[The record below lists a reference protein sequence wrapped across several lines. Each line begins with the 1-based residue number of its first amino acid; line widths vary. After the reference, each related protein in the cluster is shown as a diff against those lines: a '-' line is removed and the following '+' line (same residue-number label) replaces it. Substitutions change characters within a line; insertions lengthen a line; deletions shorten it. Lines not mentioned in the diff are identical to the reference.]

1 MAVNILP
8 DQNDLIHQR
17 RTFLLL
23 WGIPIVLMVIAF
35 LVAQSIPVLSDFLLA
50 VGYLWIGGACLANAI
65 RCKRT
70 HCVLM
75 GPSFLILGFAQV
87 GNMFAQWFISGM
99 YLGLLTAIVLILSF
113 LPEFFWK
120 KYWGKSAA

>member
-1 MAVNILP
+1 M
-8 DQNDLIHQR
+8 
-17 RTFLLL
+17 
-23 WGIPIVLMVIAF
+23 MIAF

-65 RCKRT
+65 HCKRT

-87 GNMFAQWFISGM
+87 GRMFALWVISGM
-99 YLGLLTAIVLILSF
+99 YLGIFTAIVLILSF
-113 LPEFFWK
+113 LPDLFWK
-120 KYWGKSAA
+120 KYLGKSAA